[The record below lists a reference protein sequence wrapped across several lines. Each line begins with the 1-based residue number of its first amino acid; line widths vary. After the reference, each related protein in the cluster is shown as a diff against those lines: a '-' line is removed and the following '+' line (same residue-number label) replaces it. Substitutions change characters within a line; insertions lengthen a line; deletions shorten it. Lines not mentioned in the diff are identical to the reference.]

1 MNQLS
6 ISCHHL
12 YSAELSSLTS
22 VKEKLITIDIFY
34 CLITKFHIDSESQKS
49 TNVSYQKLV
58 KDHVTVFANDV
69 VEVSRVLLP
78 SINDV
83 ADQIHII
90 WVGPNM
96 SKPRD
101 ISRLMSVSRRHIC

>member
-22 VKEKLITIDIFY
+22 VKKKLIAIDIFY
-34 CLITKFHIDSESQKS
+34 CLIIKFHIDSESQKP

-69 VEVSRVLLP
+69 VEVSKVLL
-78 SINDV
+78 SLIDDV
-83 ADQIHII
+83 VDQIHVI
-90 WVGPNM
+90 
-96 SKPRD
+96 
-101 ISRLMSVSRRHIC
+101 